1 MEKRGI
7 QMINGVAI
15 IAVCMFSGFFA
26 GDIIGEAIGI
36 GSNVGGVGFAM
47 FLLLLATDKMKERG
61 KLSKDISE
69 GIGFWQ
75 AMYIP
80 IVIAMTATQ
89 DVVAAVSSG
98 FLAIAA
104 GIAVVLVGFILVW
117 LSSFLPGSKVTEEE
131 RAPS

>member
-1 MEKRGI
+1 
-7 QMINGVAI
+7 MINGVAA
-15 IAVCMFSGFFA
+15 IAACMFAGFFA
-26 GDIIGEAIGI
+26 GDVIGQLIGI
-36 GSNVGGVGFAM
+36 DSNVGGVGFAM
-47 FLLLLATDKMKERG
+47 FLLLIVTDRLKRKG
-61 KLSKDISE
+61 KLTNEISN

-104 GIAVVLVGFILVW
+104 GVSVVLVGFILVW
-117 LSSFLPGSKVTEEE
+117 LSSFLPGGKTKEKEQS
-131 RAPS
+131 AA